1 MRQALADARLEPAD
15 VDAIVA
21 HGTST
26 PKGDSAEIRAINQV
40 YAGARVA
47 VTSIKGNL
55 GHPSGAA
62 GAQAVVAALC
72 ALRDR
77 KLPHTAGTSRVDPR
91 PGSRW
96 SRRPRPSSGPGTSRS
111 TRSASAARTPPWSW
125 APPERR
131 PSPERAAATAAGACA
146 WCGPR

>member
-1 MRQALADARLEPAD
+1 MRQALAGAGLRPGD

-40 YAGARVA
+40 YEGTRPA

-77 KLPHTAGTSRVDPR
+77 KLPHTAGTSRVDPE
-91 PGSRW
+91 
-96 SRRPRPSSGPGTSRS
+96 
-111 TRSASAARTPPWSW
+111 ARF
-125 APPERR
+125 EVV
-131 PSPERAAATAAGACA
+131 TAAPAAIGSGHVQVNAFGFGGQNASVVLGAA
-146 WCGPR
+146 